1 MIRKL
6 KAMFGITNKSPQPD
20 LITAQVAI
28 ASQRNEAAGQRAR
41 QALEDMLER
50 NDSLRGY
57 KK

>member
-1 MIRKL
+1 
-6 KAMFGITNKSPQPD
+6 MFGITNKSPQPD